1 MRFKKYYSTHITIIN
16 RAHIKAR
23 VYYSYITNS
32 LVACR
37 LTISVFEVIK
47 ALLTYL
53 LILPVNK
60 GGILGYRNTSYGQQ
74 WTKKFQKKKKGRK
87 KRKILDSKTSS
98 LTRRRRRHKV
108 SLSLLAVLYIYTRAH
123 KKRFFEEDEE
133 RPSFYEFLRRRRRRK
148 HRHPDLFF
156 SFGVLCDWICVVV
169 CFQIASS

>member
-74 WTKKFQKKKKGRK
+74 WTKKFQKK
-87 KRKILDSKTSS
+87 RKILDSKTSS

-148 HRHPDLFF
+148 HRHPDWFF

>member
-53 LILPVNK
+53 LTFLQIKAVFLDIETPWY
-60 GGILGYRNTSYGQQ
+60 L
-74 WTKKFQKKKKGRK
+74 FQKLNKFFG
-87 KRKILDSKTSS
+87 S
-98 LTRRRRRHKV
+98 
-108 SLSLLAVLYIYTRAH
+108 VLNKLYR
-123 KKRFFEEDEE
+123 E
-133 RPSFYEFLRRRRRRK
+133 
-148 HRHPDLFF
+148 
-156 SFGVLCDWICVVV
+156 
-169 CFQIASS
+169 

>member
-74 WTKKFQKKKKGRK
+74 WTKKFQKKKKKG
-87 KRKILDSKTSS
+87 KRAGGHPPGCFDIQKY
-98 LTRRRRRHKV
+98 R
-108 SLSLLAVLYIYTRAH
+108 LY
-123 KKRFFEEDEE
+123 
-133 RPSFYEFLRRRRRRK
+133 
-148 HRHPDLFF
+148 
-156 SFGVLCDWICVVV
+156 
-169 CFQIASS
+169 